1 MSDAPGIL
9 PRPQHVIL
17 NHLYSEKSKH
27 VKGATVLGTTHRYR
41 SKYIT
46 VVIYK
51 PTARRGERAAAAA
64 GFASPERR

>member
-1 MSDAPGIL
+1 MPSSA
-9 PRPQHVIL
+9 QIL

-51 PTARRGERAAAAA
+51 PTRRTGSGIMSQRA
-64 GFASPERR
+64 GTKPQ